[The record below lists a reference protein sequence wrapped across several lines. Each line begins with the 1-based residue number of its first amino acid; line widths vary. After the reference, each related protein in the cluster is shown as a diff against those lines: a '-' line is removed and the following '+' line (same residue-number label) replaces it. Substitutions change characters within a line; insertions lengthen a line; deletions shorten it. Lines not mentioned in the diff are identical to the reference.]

1 VTAPRPYGDGCATAH
16 AAELLGERWALLV
29 VRELLLGPKRF
40 ADLQRGLPRIS
51 PTVLSQR
58 LRELE
63 ESGVLRR
70 QRLGPPASA
79 FVYELTDWGHEL
91 EPIVIALARWA
102 AKSPS
107 LDRSAELTAD
117 ALILHMRARYHPRTD
132 AGRHGRFEIQLADD
146 QFTFEVTG
154 DALSIRR
161 GAVAEPDATL
171 ATTAPTLAALLRSQL
186 GLEEAHS
193 RDLVRLEGDIEALH
207 NLLQACLFAA
217 ADSPTSPSSAQP
229 TTSP

>member
-1 VTAPRPYGDGCATAH
+1 VTVPRPYGDGCATAH

-91 EPIVIALARWA
+91 EPTVIALARWA

-117 ALILHMRARYHPRTD
+117 ALILHMRARYHPRPD
-132 AGRHGRFEIQLADD
+132 AGRPRRYEIQLADD
-146 QFTFEVTG
+146 QFTLEATD

-171 ATTAPTLAALLRSQL
+171 ATTTTTLAALLRSQL
-186 GLEEAHS
+186 GLEGAHS

-207 NLLQACLFAA
+207 NLLQACQFAA
-217 ADSPTSPSSAQP
+217 AHNPTSPPTAQP
-229 TTSP
+229 TSPP

>member
-1 VTAPRPYGDGCATAH
+1 MSVPRPYGDGCATAH

-63 ESGVLRR
+63 DSGVVRR

-79 FVYELTDWGHEL
+79 FVYELTDWGDEL

-102 AKSPS
+102 ANSPS
-107 LDRSAELTAD
+107 LDRNAELNAD
-117 ALILHMRARYHPRTD
+117 ALILHMRSRYHPSSN
-132 AGRHGRFEIQLADD
+132 AGQQGRYEIRLADD
-146 QFTFEVTG
+146 PFTLEVTD
-154 DALSIRR
+154 DALTIRR
-161 GAVAEPDATL
+161 GSVAEPDAIL
-171 ATTAPTLAALLRSQL
+171 DTTTPTLTALLRSQL
-186 GLEEAHS
+186 SFEEARS
-193 RDLVRLEGDIEALH
+193 REIVRLEGDIEALRQ
-207 NLLQACLFAA
+207 LLQACALDAA
-217 ADSPTSPSSAQP
+217 HSPT
-229 TTSP
+229 